1 MLTETACVNLPR
13 SIVTDHHSLGSMLII
28 SPEILE
34 EGTLDPA
41 NDTKLGVHI
50 LPLAFPWTLAMIRKV
65 ATILGPAALASLIRM
80 AQLVYDGRI
89 KPQASSSKR
98 LTAGSG

>member
-1 MLTETACVNLPR
+1 M
-13 SIVTDHHSLGSMLII
+13 
-28 SPEILE
+28 
-34 EGTLDPA
+34 TLCNGPA

-80 AQLVYDGRI
+80 ALLVYEMQFRMILKIILKKKESRAPSIKRQAATANRI
-89 KPQASSSKR
+89 
-98 LTAGSG
+98 

>member
-1 MLTETACVNLPR
+1 M
-13 SIVTDHHSLGSMLII
+13 
-28 SPEILE
+28 
-34 EGTLDPA
+34 TLCNGPA

-65 ATILGPAALASLIRM
+65 ATILGPAALASLIRI
-80 AQLVYDGRI
+80 ALLVYDSSG
-89 KPQASSSKR
+89 KLQASSSKR

>member
-1 MLTETACVNLPR
+1 MTETVAVNPPR
-13 SIVTDHHSLGSMLII
+13 SIVTDHYL
-28 SPEILE
+28 
-34 EGTLDPA
+34 LDQCNPCRVGLA

-80 AQLVYDGRI
+80 ALLVYDCV
-89 KPQASSSKR
+89 AHWS
-98 LTAGSG
+98 L